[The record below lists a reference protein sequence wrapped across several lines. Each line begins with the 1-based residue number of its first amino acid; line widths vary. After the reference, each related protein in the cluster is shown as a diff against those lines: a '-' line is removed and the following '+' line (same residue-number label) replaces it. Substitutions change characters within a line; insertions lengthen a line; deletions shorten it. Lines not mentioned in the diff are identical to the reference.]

1 MPRSGVNAAPGCR
14 LLMPD
19 YHYQADTR
27 TFSQVIEDIGAREEP
42 KLYLGELINGF
53 GERGFGAML
62 LFFGLIS
69 VVIGAVP
76 GTTTVLGAPIL
87 LIAIQLVF
95 RGDQLWM
102 PSWILKRSIDRATYR
117 TAIGKIMKPL
127 RKVERLSRPRLSI
140 MTSEVSEVLIGIAC
154 LILCI
159 ILMLPITGGNLV
171 PSLLVAA
178 FGFGLMQRD
187 GAIIIVGWIGTAG
200 FGVFVWLA
208 WELISRVVLA
218 TWEWAASLF

>member
-1 MPRSGVNAAPGCR
+1 
-14 LLMPD
+14 MPD
-19 YHYQADTR
+19 YDYQSDTR
-27 TFSQVIEDIGAREEP
+27 TFSQVIEDVGARDEP
-42 KLYLGELINGF
+42 KLYLGELINAF

-69 VVIGAVP
+69 VVIGAGP

-87 LIAIQLVF
+87 LISFQLVF

-102 PSWILKRSIDRATYR
+102 PKWILKRSIDRATYR
-117 TAIGKIMKPL
+117 SAIGKIMKPL
-127 RKVERLSRPRLSI
+127 QRVERLSRPRLSI
-140 MTSEVSEVLIGIAC
+140 MTSELSEMLIGLAC
-154 LILCI
+154 IVLCV

-171 PSLLVAA
+171 PSLIVAA

-187 GAIIIVGWIGTAG
+187 GIIILIGWIGTAG
-200 FGVFVWLA
+200 FGIFVWLA

-218 TWEWAASLF
+218 TWTWATTLF

>member
-1 MPRSGVNAAPGCR
+1 MSDPKTQ
-14 LLMPD
+14 PD
-19 YHYQADTR
+19 DSR
-27 TFSQVIEDIGAREEP
+27 PFSKVIEDIGARGEP
-42 KLYLGELINGF
+42 KLLLAELINGF

-62 LFFGLIS
+62 LFLGLVS
-69 VVIGAVP
+69 LVIGAVP
-76 GTTTVLGAPIL
+76 GTTTVLGVPIL

-95 RGDQLWM
+95 RRDQLWM
-102 PSWILKRSIDRATYR
+102 PNWILKRSIDRATYR

-140 MTSEVSEVLIGIAC
+140 MSSDASEMLIGIAC
-154 LILCI
+154 VVLCL
-159 ILMLPITGGNLV
+159 ILMLPITGGNMV
-171 PSLLVAA
+171 PSLIVAA

-187 GAIIIVGWIGTAG
+187 GAIIIAGWVGTAG

-218 TWEWAASLF
+218 TWTWATSLF

>member
-1 MPRSGVNAAPGCR
+1 MVRTPPPGR
-14 LLMPD
+14 PLPLPKLT
-19 YHYQADTR
+19 AEPDTR

-62 LFFGLIS
+62 LFLGLVS
-69 VVIGAVP
+69 LVIGAVP
-76 GTTTVLGAPIL
+76 GTTTVLGVPIL
-87 LIAIQLVF
+87 LIAVQLVF
-95 RGDQLWM
+95 RRDQLWM
-102 PSWILKRSIDRATYR
+102 PNWILKRSIDRATYR
-117 TAIGKIMKPL
+117 TAIDKILKPL

-140 MTSEVSEVLIGIAC
+140 MSSDASEMLIGLAC
-154 LILCI
+154 IILCL
-159 ILMLPITGGNLV
+159 ILMLPITGGNMV
-171 PSLLVAA
+171 PSLIVAA

-187 GAIIIVGWIGTAG
+187 GVIIIAGWIGTAG

-218 TWEWAASLF
+218 TWEWATGLF

>member
-1 MPRSGVNAAPGCR
+1 MAVVPLNSET
-14 LLMPD
+14 
-19 YHYQADTR
+19 DTR
-27 TFSQVIEDIGAREEP
+27 TFSQVIEDIGARDEP
-42 KLYLGELINGF
+42 KLYLSELINGF

-62 LFFGLIS
+62 LFFGLVS

-95 RGDQLWM
+95 RRDQLWM

-117 TAIGKIMKPL
+117 NAIGKIMKPL

-140 MTSEVSEVLIGIAC
+140 MSSDASEMLIGLAC
-154 LILCI
+154 IVLCL

-171 PSLLVAA
+171 PSLIVAA

-187 GAIIIVGWIGTAG
+187 GAIIIAGWIGTAG

-218 TWEWAASLF
+218 TWEWATTLF